1 MMFNYKPQSQL
12 FRSTSWDAFHC
23 VYRWWI
29 SMSNDEERQSAHRV
43 KPAPTVFRAQLK
55 RAARL
60 DDVYLTQGFSALWQD
75 LPAEIHDN
83 QKHWLMPCFAVIA
96 KSLSMVRGHHDSGS
110 FAHDLGRVEAEGEK
124 PLVSE
129 LRFQNLQAAKNEQE
143 FVTQLSRLLAQL
155 NNKTNILS
163 LADDIACWF
172 EEHNY
177 QAPRRADKRIAVRW
191 AMDYY
196 KDVANKA

>member
-1 MMFNYKPQSQL
+1 MKLNYKPKSQL
-12 FRSTSWDAFHC
+12 FNTVSWDAFHT
-23 VYRWWI
+23 VFRWWI
-29 SMSNDEERQSAHRV
+29 AMSDDEATQAELSIR
-43 KPAPTVFRAQLK
+43 PAPTVFRAQLK
-55 RAARL
+55 RASRL
-60 DDVYLTQGFSALWQD
+60 DDVYLTQGFSKLWQA
-75 LPAEIHDN
+75 LPVEIHDSN
-83 QKHWLMPCFAVIA
+83 KHWLMPCFAVIA
-96 KSLSMVRGHHDSGS
+96 KSLSTVRSHHERGT
-110 FAHDLGRVEAEGEK
+110 FARDLGHVEEGADK
-124 PLVSE
+124 PVVSE

-143 FVTQLSRLLAQL
+143 FVTQLCRLLAQL